1 MVLGSP
7 GGDDQCIR
15 TLQTFLNVVDFGMNV
30 QQAIE
35 DAALVDAELSGCRT
49 FRTRCIRAS

>member
-1 MVLGSP
+1 MGSP
-7 GGDDQCIR
+7 GGDDQCLR

-35 DAALVDAELSGCRT
+35 APRWSTRA
-49 FRTRCIRAS
+49 FRSLISRIRCTRAR